1 MNGSQ
6 KQDDTLPNP
15 SLIGIPQ
22 KTKMDVNRSKTQD
35 ENEIM
40 KKHKR

>member
-1 MNGSQ
+1 MGPKNKMILYQIRRQLVSP
-6 KQDDTLPNP
+6 K
-15 SLIGIPQ
+15 
-22 KTKMDVNRSKTQD
+22 KTKMDVNRTKTQD